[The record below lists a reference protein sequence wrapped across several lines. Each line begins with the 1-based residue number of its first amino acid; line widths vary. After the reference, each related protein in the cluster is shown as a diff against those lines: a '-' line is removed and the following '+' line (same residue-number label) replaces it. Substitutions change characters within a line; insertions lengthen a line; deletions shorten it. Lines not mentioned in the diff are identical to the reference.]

1 MTTNYNTN
9 HQIMKMKTEVN
20 RLKIAKET
28 SSGSTHLFQRMSPI
42 TLVNI
47 SFFYSFNSKTFSKQ

>member
-20 RLKIAKET
+20 RQKIAKEA
-28 SSGSTHLFQRMSPI
+28 SSGSIHLSQRMSL
-42 TLVNI
+42 TTSVNI
-47 SFFYSFNSKTFSKQ
+47 SFF